1 MYDVVIVGGGL
12 VGASLASALRETGLK
27 IAIIEAAPWF
37 EHISPPSYDDRVI
50 ALAYAS
56 QRILE
61 QIGCWAHIAPHA
73 TPIKHIHVT
82 DRGHCGVTRLHH
94 DELNLPALGY
104 VVAARQLGQA
114 MQATLKNSNVD
125 IFAPAKIVEV
135 TDNTENL
142 TLSIQHKEQL
152 NSIKTRLLVA
162 ADGGNSAIR
171 QQLNIPIEESDYQQT
186 AIIANVSTQKP
197 HHNVAHERFTDSGPL
212 ALLPMQGQQSSLV
225 WTVNHEDV
233 EKHLALSESAFLA
246 ALQQRFGWRLG
257 RFTKVGAR
265 HAYPL
270 KLMRIQ
276 QHIAHRRVIIGN
288 AAHTVHPIA
297 GQGLNLGLRDVA
309 SLAEVIITAA
319 QKKTDI
325 GSQTVLNHYVS
336 WQAPD
341 QQRVTSVT
349 DALVRIFSNTALP
362 VAFARNLG
370 LMATNHCLP
379 LKKQLMKQMTG
390 LHAHP
395 AKLVRGAKL

>member
-37 EHISPPSYDDRVI
+37 EQIPPPSYDDRVI

-61 QIGCWAHIAPHA
+61 QIGCWAYIAPHA
-73 TPIKHIHVT
+73 TAIKHIHVT

-104 VVAARQLGQA
+104 VVAARQLGYA
-114 MQATLKNSNVD
+114 MQATLEKSDVD
-125 IFAPAKIVEV
+125 IFAPAKIVDV
-135 TDNTENL
+135 TDNTANL
-142 TLSIQHKEQL
+142 TLSVQHKEHIS
-152 NSIKTRLLVA
+152 SIETKLLVA

-171 QQLNIPIEESDYQQT
+171 QQLNIPLEESDYQQT

-197 HHNVAHERFTDSGPL
+197 HNNVAHERFTDSGPL

-225 WTVNHEDV
+225 WTVHHHEV
-233 EKHLALSESAFLA
+233 AEHLAFSELEFLG

-309 SLAEVIITAA
+309 SLAEIIHSAA
-319 QKKTDI
+319 QKQEDI
-325 GSQTVLNHYVS
+325 GSQSVLNNYVN

-349 DALVRIFSNTALP
+349 DALVRIFSSTTLP
-362 VAFARNLG
+362 VALVRNLG
-370 LMATNHCLP
+370 LVASNHCLP
-379 LKKQLMKQMTG
+379 LKTQLMKQMTG
-390 LHAHP
+390 LHSHP

>member
-56 QRILE
+56 QRILA
-61 QIGCWAHIAPHA
+61 QIGCWTHIAPHA

-114 MQATLKNSNVD
+114 MQATLKESAVD
-125 IFAPAKIVEV
+125 IIAPAKLTEIIDNKDNLSLSVEHQ
-135 TDNTENL
+135 DQKI
-142 TLSIQHKEQL
+142 SIETK
-152 NSIKTRLLVA
+152 LLVA
-162 ADGGNSAIR
+162 ADGGNSSIR
-171 QQLNIPIEESDYQQT
+171 QQLNIPLEESDYQQT
-186 AIIANVSTQKP
+186 AIIANVTTQKP

-225 WTVNHEDV
+225 WTVHHDEV
-233 EKHLALSESAFLA
+233 AEHLALSESEFLA

-257 RFTKVGAR
+257 RFTKVGTR

-319 QKKTDI
+319 EKQEDI
-325 GSQTVLNHYVS
+325 GSQSVLNHYVN

-341 QQRVTSVT
+341 QQRITSVT
-349 DALVRIFSNTALP
+349 DALVRIFSNTILP
-362 VAFARNLG
+362 VALLRNLG
-370 LMATNHCLP
+370 LVATNHCLP

-395 AKLVRGAKL
+395 AKLVRGTKL